1 MAQSS
6 LGGRYRCHAQGGW
19 LTSRWPARAVIVSRF
34 HCSDSVFLLE
44 TRGHQQGTLPTTLAK
59 RVVGRAGTL
68 FFIQRGPTHTW
79 SRVGGGICEGNQGN
93 RKGRCSSN
101 DVNVCI
107 VVFPWL
113 SSQSWL
119 GMLLSST
126 SGVHCY
132 IRHWGNHSVLCMF

>member
-1 MAQSS
+1 MHK
-6 LGGRYRCHAQGGW
+6 GIGV
-19 LTSRWPARAVIVSRF
+19 TSRWPARAVIVSRF
-34 HCSDSVFLLE
+34 HCSESFFLLE
-44 TRGHQQGTLPTTLAK
+44 THGHQQGTRSTTLAK
-59 RVVGRAGTL
+59 RVGRAGTL
-68 FFIQRGPTHTW
+68 FFIKRGPAHTW

-93 RKGRCSSN
+93 RKGTFSQTY
-101 DVNVCI
+101 VNVCI

-132 IRHWGNHSVLCMF
+132 TRHWGNHSVLCMF